1 MYHLTLSLFI
11 AMTQLQNFHEK
22 YAALR
27 FYSYFCKCLPYA
39 FAVAAETKCR
49 DAVRSR
55 HYCRCAGLQSGRT
68 NLNKQKT
75 TITQ

>member
-11 AMTQLQNFHEK
+11 AMMQLQNFHEK

-27 FYSYFCKCLPYA
+27 FYSYFCNCQSYA
-39 FAVAAETKCR
+39 FAVATETKCR

-55 HYCRCAGLQSGRT
+55 HSCRCADLQSGRT

-75 TITQ
+75 TTTQ

>member
-11 AMTQLQNFHEK
+11 AMMQLQNFHEK

-27 FYSYFCKCLPYA
+27 FYSYFCNCQSYA
-39 FAVAAETKCR
+39 FAVAAETNYR
-49 DAVRSR
+49 DAARSR
-55 HYCRCAGLQSGRT
+55 HSCCCAGLQSGRT
-68 NLNKQKT
+68 NLNRQKA